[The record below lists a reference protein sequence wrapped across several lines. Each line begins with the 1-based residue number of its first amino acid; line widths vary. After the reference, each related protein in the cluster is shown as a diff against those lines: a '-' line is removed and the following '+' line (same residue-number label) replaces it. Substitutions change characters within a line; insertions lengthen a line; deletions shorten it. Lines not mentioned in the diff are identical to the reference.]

1 MSKNSRMDAA
11 YAHVQMALA
20 GLYEQTGRD
29 DENLFEAHALLD
41 VKDLL
46 TAVGARW
53 PALEDVTD
61 AGSPLANL
69 EAAVVELDAID
80 PAERPDRLGAAWAEL
95 HIVLARVA
103 RTA

>member
-1 MSKNSRMDAA
+1 MSANSRMDAA
-11 YAHVQMALA
+11 YAHVKLASA
-20 GLYEQTGRD
+20 GLLGQRGRD

-41 VKDLL
+41 VEELL
-46 TAVGARW
+46 DVAGARW
-53 PALEDVTD
+53 PAREDVTD

-95 HIVLARVA
+95 HVVLARVA
-103 RTA
+103 RTT